1 MITLSIFT
9 TCLLDKIWITWKEVT
24 RFKVTSGVT
33 GPLNLRT
40 SDFPAFLYIL
50 LFIFITILAYRPHV
64 SQSLGM
70 LPWGERWN
78 VGFSSDGGG

>member
-24 RFKVTSGVT
+24 GFKVTSGVT

-40 SDFPAFLYIL
+40 SDFPAFL
-50 LFIFITILAYRPHV
+50 
-64 SQSLGM
+64 
-70 LPWGERWN
+70 
-78 VGFSSDGGG
+78 